1 MISWIYCPENKRKFV
16 SYMISIEKFKG
27 KRKASGEFREEVERD
42 I

>member
-1 MISWIYCPENKRKFV
+1 
-16 SYMISIEKFKG
+16 MISIEKFKG